1 MIKKVY
7 VKPAIEIYSTDMR
20 EQLLAVSLASVR
32 SSGLDEEESL
42 EYGDGDNKEKSLWD
56 DAW

>member
-7 VKPAIEIYSTDMR
+7 VKPAIEIDSTDMR
-20 EQLLAVSLASVR
+20 EQLLVASLTGVQST
-32 SSGLDEEESL
+32 GLDTEESL
-42 EYGDGDNKEKSLWD
+42 EYGDGDNKEKNLWD